1 MAVFNSTKALLKDQL
16 NKLNQLTNPDKV
28 LRLAVVTMVPEMKNR
43 IQQDG
48 KKSDGS
54 QIGQYSTKS
63 LSFGPI
69 TNRFYDNAT
78 QKQFAKRFKG
88 NSSPGT
94 FSGGYKQLRQELG
107 RQVAFVDLTLT
118 GDMMRDMKPGPTGP
132 NSYGIGFLSSEQ
144 HKIAQ
149 YNEKHFGITFDPTE
163 QELKQSLVTINKAI
177 SSILSK

>member
-48 KKSDGS
+48 KKSDGTLMVS
-54 QIGQYSTKS
+54 PSPQKFGAYSKPY
-63 LSFGPI
+63 G
-69 TNRFYDNAT
+69 
-78 QKQFAKRFKG
+78 KKRSK
-88 NSSPGT
+88 
-94 FSGGYKQLRQELG
+94 KG
-107 RQVAFVDLTLT
+107 RQTGHIDLTDEN
-118 GDMMRDMKPGPTGP
+118 DMMRDLKPGPTGP
-132 NSYGIGFLSSEQ
+132 NSYGMGFLSSEQ

>member
-54 QIGQYSTKS
+54 QIGQYGQKTITGGFFGKKFGDLATK
-63 LSFGPI
+63 
-69 TNRFYDNAT
+69 
-78 QKQFAKRFKG
+78 KQFNARMKSHGDTNEFY
-88 NSSPGT
+88 
-94 FSGGYKQLRQELG
+94 GYKDFRQSLG

-118 GDMMRDMKPGPTGP
+118 GDMMRDLKPGPTGP